1 MQRRNEKLHEGTTS
15 PLFLYLK
22 MFRKLVEDLLAKALE
37 ERKDLFLISFNISE
51 TNEIKVEI
59 DGDQGVLVEDCVFVS
74 RAIEHNIDRDEYD
87 FSLEVTSAGAL
98 SPLVN
103 IRQYAKNKGR
113 HLKVTHQNDEVF
125 KGVLADVIDNA
136 IVLEWKAREP
146 KPIGKGKI
154 TVNKSINIEFEL
166 IKEAVVEIKF

>member
-1 MQRRNEKLHEGTTS
+1 MQRRKKKLHEGTES

-22 MFRKLVEDLLAKALE
+22 MFRKIVEDLLLTALE
-37 ERKDLFLISFNISE
+37 ERQDLFLISFNISDA
-51 TNEIKVEI
+51 NEIKIEI

-74 RAIEHNIDRDEYD
+74 RAIEHNIDRDEHD

-98 SPLVN
+98 SPLLKQ
-103 IRQYAKNKGR
+103 RQYVKNVGR
-113 HLKVTHQNDEVF
+113 HLKVTNTNGEVF
-125 KGVLADVIDNA
+125 KGVLVSASDEF

-146 KPIGKGKI
+146 KAVGKGKV
-154 TVNKSINIEFEL
+154 TVQKSINIEFEL

>member
-1 MQRRNEKLHEGTTS
+1 MQRRKKKLHEGTAS

-51 TNEIKVEI
+51 ANEIKIEI
-59 DGDQGVLVEDCVFVS
+59 DGDQGVLVEDCVFVR

-103 IRQYAKNKGR
+103 SRQYVKNKGR
-113 HLKVTHQNDEVF
+113 HFKVTHQNGEVF
-125 KGVLADVIDNA
+125 KGVLTDVIDNA

>member
-1 MQRRNEKLHEGTTS
+1 MQRRKKKLHEGTAS

-51 TNEIKVEI
+51 ANEIKIEI
-59 DGDQGVLVEDCVFVS
+59 DGDLGVLVEDCVFVS
-74 RAIEHNIDRDEYD
+74 RAIEHNIDRDQYD

-103 IRQYAKNKGR
+103 SRQYVKNKGR
-113 HLKVTHQNDEVF
+113 HLKVTHQDGEVF
-125 KGVLADVIDNA
+125 KGVLTDVLDNA

-166 IKEAVVEIKF
+166 VKEAVVEIKF